1 MREKGVVL
9 RTQTVQLDW
18 MTVEVCTNFQQNG
31 KSYRNY
37 EANPQD
43 RIQERVKKHYY
54 NQHKLQTVEFVDEM
68 HKKWLSFTHARMPIL
83 QALDVLANFL
93 DESDPDVDEANL
105 THAYQTAE
113 RLRKAHPDKP
123 WMHLAG
129 LVHDLGKVMS
139 VWGEEQ
145 WAVTGDTYP
154 VGCAPSDTIVYGV
167 GSFEGN
173 PDMLNPKYNTELG
186 MYTAGCGLENLKM
199 CWSHDEYM
207 YQVLVNHG
215 STLPEDALYAIRFHS
230 FYPYH
235 SHGAYKQFAND
246 KDKQLLDAVLMLN
259 SCDLYSKN
267 DEKPDIEQVKPYYQS
282 LIDKYIPGD
291 VAW

>member
-1 MREKGVVL
+1 MYQEDGKTYRKY
-9 RTQTVQLDW
+9 
-18 MTVEVCTNFQQNG
+18 EV
-31 KSYRNY
+31 
-37 EANPQD
+37 NPSNS
-43 RIQERVKKHYY
+43 IEERVKNHYY
-54 NQHKLQTVEFVDEM
+54 NQHRLQTVAFVEEM
-68 HKKWLSFTHARMPIL
+68 HRKWLSFNHGSMQIL
-83 QALDVLANFL
+83 EALDVLANFL

-105 THAYQTAE
+105 AHAYQTAE
-113 RLRKAHPDKP
+113 RLRKCHPDKP

-154 VGCAPSDTIVYGV
+154 VGCAPSDTIVFGV
-167 GSFEGN
+167 SSFDGN
-173 PDMLNPKYNTELG
+173 PDLQNPKYNTELG
-186 MYTAGCGLENLKM
+186 MYTAGIGLENLMM

-215 STLPEDALYAIRFHS
+215 TTLPEEALYAIRFHS

-235 SHGAYKQFAND
+235 SHNAYRQFMNE
-246 KDKQLLDAVLMLN
+246 KDHRLMDAVLMLN

-267 DEKPDIEQVKPYYQS
+267 DEKPDIEELKPYYQS
-282 LIDKYIPGD
+282 LVDQYIPGN
-291 VAW
+291 VKW

>member
-1 MREKGVVL
+1 MTLDIASAFIEGEKI
-9 RTQTVQLDW
+9 
-18 MTVEVCTNFQQNG
+18 
-31 KSYRNY
+31 YRKY
-37 EANPQD
+37 EENPVN
-43 RIQERVKKHYY
+43 RIQERVKRHYY
-54 NQHKLQTVEFVDEM
+54 NQHQKQTVEFVDEM
-68 HKKWLSFTHARMPIL
+68 HRKWLSFNHACMPIL
-83 QALDVLANFL
+83 DALDMLANFL

-113 RLRKAHPDKP
+113 RLRVSHPDKP

-129 LVHDLGKVMS
+129 LVHDLGKIMS

-154 VGCAPSDTIVYGV
+154 VGCAPSESIVFGV
-167 GSFEGN
+167 GSFDGN
-173 PDMLNPKYNTELG
+173 PDLLNPKYNTTLG
-186 MYTAGCGLENLKM
+186 MYSEGIGLENLKM

-207 YQVLVNHG
+207 YQVLLNHG

-235 SHGAYKQFAND
+235 AHNAYTYFANE
-246 KDKQLLDAVLMLN
+246 KDQLLKEALLDIN
-259 SCDLYSKN
+259 RCDLYSKN
-267 DEKPDIEQVKPYYQS
+267 DEKPDIEKLKPYYQS

-291 VAW
+291 VKW

>member
-1 MREKGVVL
+1 
-9 RTQTVQLDW
+9 
-18 MTVEVCTNFQQNG
+18 MTVDACKTFEKDG
-31 KSYRNY
+31 KSYRIY
-37 EANPQD
+37 EENSVNQ
-43 RIQERVKKHYY
+43 IQERVKRHYY
-54 NQHKLQTVEFVDEM
+54 NQHKKQTVEFVDEM
-68 HKKWLSFTHARMPIL
+68 HKKWLSFNHAKMPIL
-83 QALDVLANFL
+83 EALDVLANFL

-105 THAYQTAE
+105 KHAYQTAE
-113 RLRKAHPDKP
+113 RLRKAHPQKP

-139 VWGEEQ
+139 VWGENQ

-154 VGCAPSDTIVYGV
+154 VGCEPSDTIVYGV
-167 GSFEGN
+167 SSFEGN
-173 PDMLNPKYNTELG
+173 PDMSNPKYNTEIG
-186 MYTAGCGLENLKM
+186 MYNIGCGLENLKM

-207 YQVLVNHG
+207 YQVLLNHG

-235 SHGAYKQFAND
+235 SHNAYKQFMNSRD
-246 KDKQLLDAVLMLN
+246 EQFLDAVLLLN

-267 DEKPDIEQVKPYYQS
+267 DEEPNIEDLKPYYQS
-282 LIDKYIPGD
+282 LIDKYIPGE